1 MPSPLSAPLSASRV
15 LRYLLNVTQRDTP
28 IPSRDELEEENRILR
43 AALARLGGDVLA
55 EDILR
60 ADRDDCDPETLSRLL
75 RQRQKG
81 PFVSDEEGRA
91 QTEAMIARKRMERA
105 TGD

>member
-1 MPSPLSAPLSASRV
+1 M
-15 LRYLLNVTQRDTP
+15 TQRDTST
-28 IPSRDELEEENRILR
+28 PSHDELEEEIRILR

-60 ADRDDCDPETLSRLL
+60 ADRDDCESETLSRLL

-81 PFVSDEEGRA
+81 PFVSDEVGRA

-105 TGD
+105 IGD